1 MRNHGDQQ
9 RRRREG
15 LSRFDANDGGDGR
28 DLEAPPGFAEVLLD
42 AATSSPPEMCSATRP
57 GLSPTE
63 PNQEF
68 DRRLLAS
75 NPSTRD
81 SRVTSSR
88 STKASGSRSSHIQ
101 EGP

>member
-57 GLSPTE
+57 GANRTKSGI
-63 PNQEF
+63 
-68 DRRLLAS
+68 
-75 NPSTRD
+75 
-81 SRVTSSR
+81 R
-88 STKASGSRSSHIQ
+88 STLAGFKPVYPRQPRYIIAFY
-101 EGP
+101 